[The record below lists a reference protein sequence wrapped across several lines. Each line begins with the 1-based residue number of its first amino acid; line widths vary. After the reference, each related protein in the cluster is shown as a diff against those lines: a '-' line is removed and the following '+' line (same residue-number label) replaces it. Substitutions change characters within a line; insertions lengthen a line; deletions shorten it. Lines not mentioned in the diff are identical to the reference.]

1 MRLRDRQEAAFSRIA
16 TTGLLLAMFCFD
28 ASSTLAQD
36 GGSPS
41 FIDPSIEADPS
52 MVVPL
57 PEPFIGTSPAFPDP
71 NDPLATTPAM
81 PRNQTDPA
89 RSQAGLDGQI
99 PVISYDIDAL
109 PAPVRRMRELIMDAA
124 RSGDMEALRP
134 LIGSGADTTQ
144 LALSEIDVDPI
155 DYLKSISGDAL
166 GHETLAI
173 LLEVLEAGYVQLDA
187 GLDTELFIWPY
198 FFALPLEGLTPVQR
212 VELFKLVTA
221 GDYEDMLSFG
231 AYIFFRVGITP
242 QGRWLF
248 FVAGD

>member
-1 MRLRDRQEAAFSRIA
+1 MRLKCGYKAAICSLVVTA
-16 TTGLLLAMFCFD
+16 LALSGLNLSQRSAF
-28 ASSTLAQD
+28 AQD
-36 GGSPS
+36 STSPL
-41 FIDPSIEADPS
+41 FVDPSIQTDPS

-57 PEPFIGTSPAFPDP
+57 PEPFINEQPLFPDP
-71 NDPLATTPAM
+71 NDPLATPPGAG
-81 PRNQTDPA
+81 TDPA
-89 RSQAGLDGQI
+89 RSQAGLDDQ
-99 PVISYDIDAL
+99 PVAVSYDVDAL

-124 RSGDMEALRP
+124 RSGDLEALRP

-155 DYLKSISGDAL
+155 DYLKSISGDEA

-173 LLEVLEAGYVQLDA
+173 LLEVMEAGYVRLDE

-198 FFALPLEGLTPVQR
+198 FFALPLEGLSPVQR

-231 AYIFFRVGITP
+231 AYIFFRVGITR

>member
-1 MRLRDRQEAAFSRIA
+1 MLIA
-16 TTGLLLAMFCFD
+16 LLNVCAPLTM
-28 ASSTLAQD
+28 AQD
-36 GGSPS
+36 DASPS
-41 FIDPSIEADPS
+41 FVDPSIEADPS

-57 PEPFIGTSPAFPDP
+57 PEPFIGTSPVFPDP
-71 NDPLATTPAM
+71 NDPLATTPAV
-81 PRNQTDPA
+81 PGSQTDPA
-89 RSQAGLDGQI
+89 RSQAGLDGQR

-109 PAPVRRMRELIMDAA
+109 PAPVRRMRELIMEAA
-124 RSGDMEALRP
+124 RSGDLEALRP
-134 LIGSGADTTQ
+134 LIGSGPNTTQ

-155 DYLKSISGDAL
+155 DYLRSISGDAL

-242 QGRWLF
+242 QGQWLF